1 VRCFDRRR
9 HLDRETPKVPVFIGD
24 ERDQGSLVAIKILDP
39 GPIPH
44 AQIERFDD
52 PDIETALKHEGC
64 DPARAT
70 YRLVEMS
77 LDELYDTRWF
87 PGNRP
92 WDTHVVDALTCGAS
106 LPPVIVIAG
115 REGGYGLID
124 GLNRTYAH
132 WVLRRPRIR
141 AYELLN
147 RERGAG
153 KG

>member
-1 VRCFDRRR
+1 MSNG
-9 HLDRETPKVPVFIGD
+9 PVSVGD
-24 ERDQGSLVAIKILDP
+24 ERDDGSLMAVKILDP

-44 AQIERFDD
+44 AEIERFDD
-52 PDIETALKHEGC
+52 PDIEAALKHEGC
-64 DPARAT
+64 NPDRVT
-70 YRLVEMS
+70 YRLVEIA

-87 PGNRP
+87 PGPRP
-92 WDTHVVDALTCGAS
+92 WDTSMVDALTGGAS

-132 WVLRRPRIR
+132 WVLRRSTIR

-147 RERGAG
+147 VERGWS
-153 KG
+153 